1 MSSNR
6 PLYDMCESKQAIVE
20 SVAPG
25 NYRLNELRICN
36 PCYPVDPH
44 YRLQKIG
51 NSLVEVDKLD
61 LAKSLIAKAKE
72 KGVNL
77 QLPKD
82 SVTADAFDNDAAQIT
97 RHIK

>member
-25 NYRLNELRICN
+25 NYRLNEPRICN

-51 NSLVEVDKLD
+51 NSLVENQ
-61 LAKSLIAKAKE
+61 SLIDVE
-72 KGVNL
+72 SELDGRTRRGQWTMKGTR
-77 QLPKD
+77 
-82 SVTADAFDNDAAQIT
+82 TASS
-97 RHIK
+97 